1 MKPKKN
7 PKADLNKRTVL
18 FLQLGL
24 IIVLLLAYL
33 IINWRNKNHSAEA
46 IVQPTYETPEEET
59 IPLTELRTTPPP
71 KLPKAPEIIDIVPDD
86 IDKPEDKIASTE
98 STQEE
103 PSKVEDIVEAEPEE
117 TIETIP
123 VDFIQQVPVFPGCE
137 SLTTNEERKAC
148 MNDEI
153 SRFVNSHVDTD
164 LASELGLSG
173 RNRVIVLFK
182 IDTQGN
188 VVDIQSRAPHPGL
201 EQEAKRVISALPK
214 MKPGRQGNK
223 PVNVSYAL
231 PIIFNVEN

>member
-24 IIVLLLAYL
+24 ILVLLLAYL
-33 IINWRNKNHSAEA
+33 IINWRNQNHSAEA

-59 IPLTELRTTPPP
+59 IPITKLKTTPPP
-71 KLPKAPEIIDIVPDD
+71 KLPKQPEIIDIVPDD

-103 PSKVEDIVEAEPEE
+103 PSKVEDIVEAEPDEL
-117 TIETIP
+117 IETIP
-123 VDFIQQVPVFPGCE
+123 VAFIESAPIYPGCE
-137 SLTTNEERKAC
+137 NLKSNEERKAC
-148 MNDEI
+148 MSDKI
-153 SRFVNSHVDTD
+153 SRFINSHVDTD

-188 VVDIQSRAPHPGL
+188 VVDIQSRAPHPRL

-214 MKPGRQGNK
+214 MEPGRQGNK